1 MPSAFRRARREALHI
16 LVAWGICM
24 IWTIGYCAFFAYG
37 SGDIS
42 LLWGMPQWVVFGIAL
57 PWVIATLYSLWFALF
72 YMKAEDL

>member
-37 SGDIS
+37 FGDIS

-72 YMKAEDL
+72 YMKAEDP